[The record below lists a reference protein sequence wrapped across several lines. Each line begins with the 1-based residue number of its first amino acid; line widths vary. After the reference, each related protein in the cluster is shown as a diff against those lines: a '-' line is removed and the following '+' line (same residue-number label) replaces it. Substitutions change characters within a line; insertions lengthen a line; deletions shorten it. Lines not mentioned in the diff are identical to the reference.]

1 MMYLLFAAIAT
12 LSLSH
17 TATASCCTPYSYQL
31 SGTGWLG
38 QIYHVYPQLF
48 ALDDFMVAYDI
59 KSERGLVNMTIRDV
73 TTGQTNVETTYID
86 KKEKKEYVVINNKIC
101 VEIPETGRGVGNCL
115 PPDAK
120 VVAKISILGQVNCS
134 IFTFSTSSDSGSMDY
149 LGLTAVIVSEKCVPM
164 AAATLFRQ
172 ENTTAGVASEID
184 GANVVLY
191 YDAEVLKNTDILTPP
206 KLCSKAVSLET
217 SGISRDNLVFMQLM
231 EGVESFDVFT
241 ILNRLTRMSS
251 ANENKSD

>member
-1 MMYLLFAAIAT
+1 M
-12 LSLSH
+12 
-17 TATASCCTPYSYQL
+17 
-31 SGTGWLG
+31 
-38 QIYHVYPQLF
+38 
-48 ALDDFMVAYDI
+48 
-59 KSERGLVNMTIRDV
+59 
-73 TTGQTNVETTYID
+73 
-86 KKEKKEYVVINNKIC
+86 
-101 VEIPETGRGVGNCL
+101 
-115 PPDAK
+115 
-120 VVAKISILGQVNCS
+120 AKISILGQVNCS

-217 SGISRDNLVFMQLM
+217 SGISRDNLVFMQLVNHYKCCLVGTLKLTILLSFKM